1 MANEASGCVTRVRQ
15 WVRTFGHSVLSDP
28 SNGIIGVGIGRKS
41 AGPIDDDSALCVTGF
56 VERKLSKKELKARAV
71 PEFGASFRAI
81 SGSAP
86 SEQNLE
92 IDVVEAGSAFSA
104 TPALRVEKSQRGSFG
119 GPPPSLDLQRKFEAI
134 RGGIGITNPVGSYPD
149 FLSVGTLG
157 FFVSDEAGRVYLV
170 SNNHVIANENDA
182 RKGNA
187 IVQPGTLDLTDTEL
201 ELMDSID
208 RLRDRLRIAKLSAWV
223 DIVFP
228 TSSSVEFN
236 DVDCAIAEV
245 EQDRRSVSEIARV
258 GLGGVSRGLG
268 PRYRIDSESG
278 RVLGSPRVYK
288 AGRTTGW
295 TEGEVVALDVM
306 VDVEYGAGVARF
318 RNQIAIRATQDNGGP
333 FSAAGD
339 SGSGIYNAEHK
350 LVALLFAGSTTR
362 TLANPASS
370 VIRALREALGRG
382 NLTVA
387 GG

>member
-1 MANEASGCVTRVRQ
+1 MADEPLVNVAEVRQ
-15 WVRTFGHSVLSDP
+15 WVRRFGHSVLSDP
-28 SNGIIGVGIGRKS
+28 SNGIIGVGVGRKS
-41 AGPIDDDSALCVTGF
+41 AGPIDDESALCVTGF
-56 VERKLSKKELKARAV
+56 VERKLSRKELKARSV
-71 PEFGASFRAI
+71 TEFGASFKAI
-81 SGSAP
+81 SGSPP
-86 SEQNLE
+86 SEQNLQ
-92 IDVVEAGSAFSA
+92 IDVVEAGSTFSA
-104 TPALRVEKSQRGSFG
+104 TPGLRVEKSQRGSFG
-119 GPPPSLDLQRKFEAI
+119 GAPPTLDLQKKFAAI
-134 RGGIGITNPVGSYPD
+134 RGGIGITNPVGSYPQ

-157 FFVSDEAGRVYLV
+157 FFVRDAADRVYLV
-170 SNNHVIANENDA
+170 SNNHVIANENNA

-187 IVQPGTLDLTDTEL
+187 IVQPGTLDLTDTEID
-201 ELMDSID
+201 MMNTMD
-208 RLRDRLRIAKLSAWV
+208 RLRDQLRIAKLSAWV

-228 TSSSVEFN
+228 TNSSVEFN

-245 EQDRRSVSEIARV
+245 DQERRSVTEIARV

-268 PRYRIDSESG
+268 PRYRIDTESG
-278 RVLGSPRVYK
+278 RVVGSPRVYK

-318 RNQIAIRATQDNGGP
+318 RNQLAIRPTQDNGGP

-370 VIRALREALGRG
+370 VIRALRDALGRG

>member
-1 MANEASGCVTRVRQ
+1 MANEPSGCVTRVRQ
-15 WVRTFGHSVLSDP
+15 WVRRFGHSVLSDS

-56 VERKLSKKELKARAV
+56 VERKLSKKELKARSV
-71 PEFGASFRAI
+71 TEFGVSFKAI

-86 SEQNLE
+86 SDQNLE

-104 TPALRVEKSQRGSFG
+104 TPGLRVEKSQRGSFG
-119 GPPPSLDLQRKFEAI
+119 GPPPSLDLQKKFEAI

-149 FLSVGTLG
+149 FLSAGTLG
-157 FFVSDEAGRVYLV
+157 FFVRDEAGLVYLV

-201 ELMDSID
+201 ELMNSMD

-228 TSSSVEFN
+228 TSNSVAFN

-245 EQDRRSVSEIARV
+245 DQERRSVTEIARV
-258 GLGGVSRGLG
+258 GMGGVSRGLG
-268 PRYRIDSESG
+268 PRFRIDAESG
-278 RVLGSPRVYK
+278 RVVGSPRVYK
-288 AGRTTGW
+288 VGRTTGW

-318 RNQIAIRATQDNGGP
+318 RNQLAIRPTQDNSGP

-362 TLANPASS
+362 TLANPAGS
-370 VIRALREALGRG
+370 VIRALRDALGRG

>member
-1 MANEASGCVTRVRQ
+1 
-15 WVRTFGHSVLSDP
+15 VLNDP

-56 VERKLSKKELKARAV
+56 VERKLSKKELKARSV
-71 PEFGASFRAI
+71 TEFGASFRAI

-86 SEQNLE
+86 AQQNLE

-104 TPALRVEKSQRGSFG
+104 TPGLRVEKSQRGSFG
-119 GPPPSLDLQRKFEAI
+119 GPPPSLDLQKKFEAI

-149 FLSVGTLG
+149 VLSVGTLG
-157 FFVSDEAGRVYLV
+157 FFVRDEAGLVYLV

-201 ELMDSID
+201 ELMNSID

-223 DIVFP
+223 EIVFP
-228 TSSSVEFN
+228 TSTSVKFN

-245 EQDRRSVSEIARV
+245 DNDRRSVAEIARV

-268 PRYRIDSESG
+268 PRYRIDTETG
-278 RVLGSPRVYK
+278 RVVGSPRVYK
-288 AGRTTGW
+288 VGRTTGL

-306 VDVEYGAGVARF
+306 VDVEYNEGVARF
-318 RNQIAIRATQDNGGP
+318 RNQIAIRPTQDNGGP

-362 TLANPASS
+362 TLANPAGS
-370 VIRALREALGRG
+370 VINALRDALGRG
-382 NLTVA
+382 KLTVA

>member
-1 MANEASGCVTRVRQ
+1 MAHDRSVCVRKVRQ
-15 WVRTFGHSVLSDP
+15 WVHRFGHSVLNDP
-28 SNGIIGVGIGRKS
+28 GNGIIGVGIGRKS
-41 AGPIDDDSALCVTGF
+41 AGSIDDDSALCVTGF

-71 PEFGASFRAI
+71 PEFGAAFKAV

-86 SEQNLE
+86 SEQDLE
-92 IDVVEAGSAFSA
+92 IDVVEAGSTFSA
-104 TPALRVEKSQRGSFG
+104 TPALRVAQSQRGSFG
-119 GPPPSLDLQRKFEAI
+119 GPPPSVDLQKRFEAI
-134 RGGIGITNPVGSYPD
+134 RGGIGITNPVGSYPE

-157 FFVSDEAGRVYLV
+157 FFVSDAAGRRYLV

-201 ELMDSID
+201 EMMDTLD

-223 DIVFP
+223 EIVFP
-228 TSSSVEFN
+228 TDSSVEFN
-236 DVDCAIAEV
+236 EVDCAIAEL
-245 EQDRRSVSEIARV
+245 EQDRRSIAEIGRV
-258 GLGGVSRGLG
+258 GLGGVSRGLA
-268 PRYRIDSESG
+268 PRYRIDTESG
-278 RVLGSPRVYK
+278 RVRGSPRVYK

-295 TEGEVVALDVM
+295 TEGEVVALEVM

-318 RNQIAIRATQDNGGP
+318 RNQIAIRPTQDNGGP

-350 LVALLFAGSTTR
+350 LVALLFAGSATR
-362 TLANPASS
+362 TLANPATS
-370 VIRALREALGRG
+370 VIRALGGALGRG
-382 NLTVA
+382 DLTVA